1 MRNLGVCLLIGGVLS
16 CSMELLAAAQVS
28 PLPQGNTGIAAG
40 YPNDAN
46 IASHPNVIFA
56 DDFESY
62 ASASNLTSRWSEA
75 YHLPNL
81 RIETASANV
90 FAGAKS
96 LEMSV
101 PVLNGEVSNTAI
113 KYVNPELDVLFVRFY
128 ARFDVNFD
136 VLPSGHNGSTI
147 QSKYSGPG
155 IPANGTNKFL
165 ISYEAWRDSAGD
177 PNPGKLN
184 VYVYHPEQRDI
195 WGDHFFPTGII
206 LPFTATRHNFGPSF
220 VSRPNVTPTLGQW
233 HCYEYM
239 VKVNTPG
246 QRDGRIALWYDGQLI
261 ADFLNLRLRDTTALR
276 IDKFTIDL
284 HVNGTTSAV
293 TKKWYDNV
301 VAATSYIGPMSGGT
315 RRLPVPK

>member
-1 MRNLGVCLLIGGVLS
+1 MRNLGGFLMIGVVLS
-16 CSMELLAAAQVS
+16 GSTEHLAAAQVS
-28 PLPQGNTGIAAG
+28 ALPQGNTGIAARH
-40 YPNDAN
+40 PNDAN

-62 ASASNLTSRWSEA
+62 ASASNLSSRWNEA

-81 RIETASANV
+81 RIETNSANV

-96 LEMSV
+96 LGMSV
-101 PVLNGEVSNTAI
+101 PVIKGEVSNTAI

-128 ARFDVNFD
+128 AKFDANFD
-136 VLPSGHNGSTI
+136 VLGSSHNGSTI

-155 IPANGTNKFL
+155 IPANGTNKFVV
-165 ISYEAWRDSAGD
+165 SYEAGRDAAGD

-184 VYVYHPEQRDI
+184 AYIYHPEQRDI
-195 WGDHFFPTGII
+195 WGDHFYPTGII
-206 LPFTATRHNFGPSF
+206 TPFTATPHNFGRNF
-220 VSRPNVTPTLGQW
+220 VSRANVTPTLGQW

-246 QRDGRIALWYDGQLI
+246 QRDGRIALWYDGRLI

-301 VAATSYIGPMSGGT
+301 VAATSYIGPVK
-315 RRLPVPK
+315 R